1 MRKRFTGCA
10 AQRMRMSRIREFQ
23 IKSESETVKL
33 AAELAAAL
41 SPGDIVAMYGDLGTG
56 KTTFC
61 RAAIRALGVEE
72 AVTSPTFTIVK
83 EYEGRLP
90 VYHFDVYRVH
100 DEDDLF
106 EIGYEERF
114 FGEGVCF
121 VEWADLIEGLL
132 EDVEE
137 NHLYRI
143 RFEYAEEEEGRRIV
157 IEYPGD

>member
-10 AQRMRMSRIREFQ
+10 AQRMRMSKIREFQ

-100 DEDDLF
+100 VEDDLF

>member
-10 AQRMRMSRIREFQ
+10 AQRMRMSKIREFQ

-61 RAAIRALGVEE
+61 RAAIRALGVEA
-72 AVTSPTFTIVK
+72 AVTSPTFPIVK

-143 RFEYAEEEEGRRIV
+143 RFEYTEEEEGRRIV

>member
-10 AQRMRMSRIREFQ
+10 AQRMRMSKIREFQ

-61 RAAIRALGVEE
+61 RAAIRALGVEA

-143 RFEYAEEEEGRRIV
+143 RFEYTEEEEGRRMV

>member
-1 MRKRFTGCA
+1 M
-10 AQRMRMSRIREFQ
+10 
-23 IKSESETVKL
+23 
-33 AAELAAAL
+33 
-41 SPGDIVAMYGDLGTG
+41 
-56 KTTFC
+56 
-61 RAAIRALGVEE
+61 
-72 AVTSPTFTIVK
+72 
-83 EYEGRLP
+83 GRLP

>member
-10 AQRMRMSRIREFQ
+10 AQRMRMSKIREFQ

-61 RAAIRALGVEE
+61 RAAIRALGVEA